1 MNTLKSLLVIAGL
14 AVCSIAGAQD
24 RKMPPVDPSPM
35 DMAYYPVMYPYV
47 CKVKGEPGAL
57 VARAIFSRPQK
68 KGRPIFGNLVEYGK
82 VWRLGANEATEVEFF
97 RPVNIGGKSV
107 PKGRYT
113 IYAIPS
119 ETKWTVIL
127 NKQTDIWGAY
137 KYEPQMDIVRT
148 EVPVIASPEEIEA
161 FSMVFEKAAYGANL
175 LMGWDK
181 TQVSLPIRWSD
192 SRVVASAD
200 KPKTSK
206 PGRK

>member
-14 AVCSIAGAQD
+14 AAASLANAQEK
-24 RKMPPVDPSPM
+24 KMPPVDPSPM

-47 CKVKGEPGAL
+47 CKVKGEPGTL

-82 VWRLGANEATEVEFF
+82 VWRLGANEATEVEFY
-97 RPVNIGGKSV
+97 RPVVIGNKTV

-113 IYAIPS
+113 LYVIPT
-119 ETKWTVIL
+119 ETKWTVII

-137 KYEPQMDIVRT
+137 KYESSLDLVRT
-148 EVPVIASPEEIEA
+148 DVPVTAPADEMEA

-181 TQVSLPIRWSD
+181 TMVSLPIRWTESKT
-192 SRVVASAD
+192 VAATTPA
-200 KPKTSK
+200 KKK
-206 PGRK
+206 

>member
-1 MNTLKSLLVIAGL
+1 MNKIKALLVILCL
-14 AVCSIAGAQD
+14 AALQPAFAQEK
-24 RKMPPVDPSPM
+24 KMPPVDPSPM

-57 VARAIFSRPQK
+57 TARVVFSRPQK

-82 VWRLGANEATEVEFF
+82 VWRLGANEATEIEFY
-97 RPVNIGGKSV
+97 RPVTIGGKAV

-113 IYAIPS
+113 LYCIPTES
-119 ETKWTVIL
+119 KWTVII

-137 KYEPQMDIVRT
+137 KYEPSLDLVRAD
-148 EVPVIASPEEIEA
+148 VPVTQGEEAEA

-181 TQVSLPIRWSD
+181 TQVSLPIRFTEAPAG
-192 SRVVASAD
+192 VV
-200 KPKTSK
+200 KKK
-206 PGRK
+206 

>member
-14 AVCSIAGAQD
+14 AVCSLAANAQD
-24 RKMPPVDPSPM
+24 KKMPPVDPSPM

-82 VWRLGANEATEVEFF
+82 IWRLGANEATEIEFF
-97 RPVNIGGKSV
+97 RPVLIGGKTI

-113 IYAIPS
+113 LYAIPS

-137 KYEPQMDIVRT
+137 KYEPQLDVVRT
-148 EVPVIASPEEIEA
+148 EVPVNPAPEEIEA
-161 FSMVFEKAAYGANL
+161 FSMVFEKAAGGANL

-181 TQVSLPIRWSD
+181 TQVSVPIRWIDVKS
-192 SRVVASAD
+192 VTAAG
-200 KPKTSK
+200 SK
-206 PGRK
+206 SKAK

>member
-1 MNTLKSLLVIAGL
+1 MNTLKSLFVIAGL
-14 AVCSIAGAQD
+14 AMCSIANAQD
-24 RKMPPVDPSPM
+24 RKLPPVDPSPM

-47 CKVKGEPGAL
+47 CKVKGEPGTL

-82 VWRLGANEATEVEFF
+82 IWRLGANEATELEFY
-97 RPVNIGGKSV
+97 RPVSIGGKTV

-113 IYAIPS
+113 VYAIPS

-137 KYEPQMDIVRT
+137 KYEPQLDVVRVD
-148 EVPVIASPEEIEA
+148 VPVSASQEEIEA
-161 FSMVFEKAAYGANL
+161 FSMVFEKAAGGANL

-181 TQVSLPIRWSD
+181 TQISLPIRWSD
-192 SRVVASAD
+192 TKAVTAQNTP
-200 KPKTSK
+200 KPKK
-206 PGRK
+206 K

>member
-14 AVCSIAGAQD
+14 AAASLANAQEK
-24 RKMPPVDPSPM
+24 KMPPVDPSPM

-47 CKVKGEPGAL
+47 CKVKGEPGTL

-82 VWRLGANEATEVEFF
+82 VWRLGANEATEVEFY
-97 RPVNIGGKSV
+97 RPVTIGNKLV

-113 IYAIPS
+113 LYAIPT
-119 ETKWTVIL
+119 ETKWTVII

-137 KYEPQMDIVRT
+137 KYEPSLDLVRT
-148 EVPVIASPEEIEA
+148 DVPVSRPADEMEA
-161 FSMVFEKAAYGANL
+161 FSMVFEKAPYGANL

-181 TQVSLPIRWSD
+181 TLISLPIRWTESKA
-192 SRVVASAD
+192 VAAATPV
-200 KPKTSK
+200 KNAPKK
-206 PGRK
+206 K